1 MRVFVRNVIL
11 TAKYFHNFS
20 GGYAVERMIA
30 RLNKGATK
38 GEKVFIADNA
48 VIIGDVTLGDDSSI
62 WYSVVLRGD
71 VERIEIGKCTNV
83 QDGSVIHV
91 TKDKYPTVLKD
102 YVTIGHSVT
111 LHGCTIENNVLVGI
125 GSVILDNSVIGENSI
140 VAAGSLVPPNKTY
153 EPGSLIM
160 GSPAK
165 AVKKLSDVEIQS
177 IRDYADRYVIYKD
190 VYLDRKISG

>member
-1 MRVFVRNVIL
+1 
-11 TAKYFHNFS
+11 
-20 GGYAVERMIA
+20 MIA
-30 RLNKGATK
+30 RLNKGTTRGK
-38 GEKVFIADNA
+38 KVFIAENA
-48 VIIGDVTLGDDSSI
+48 VVVGDVTLGDDSSI
-62 WYSVVLRGD
+62 WYNVVLRGD
-71 VERIEIGKCTNV
+71 VERIEIGRCTNV

-91 TKDKYPTVLKD
+91 TKDKYPAILKD

-165 AVKKLSDVEIQS
+165 AIKKLSDAEIQS
-177 IRDYADRYVIYKD
+177 IRDYADRYVMYKD
-190 VYLDRKISG
+190 VYIEREMSK

>member
-1 MRVFVRNVIL
+1 MD
-11 TAKYFHNFS
+11 K
-20 GGYAVERMIA
+20 MIA
-30 RLNKGATK
+30 RLNKGTARGK
-38 GEKVFIADNA
+38 NVFIAENA
-48 VIIGDVTLGDDSSI
+48 VVIGDVTLGDDSSI
-62 WYSVVLRGD
+62 WYNVVLRGD
-71 VERIEIGKCTNV
+71 VERIDIGKCTNI

-91 TKDKYPTVLKD
+91 TKDKYPTILKD

-140 VAAGSLVPPNKTY
+140 VAAGSLIPPNKTY

-165 AVKKLSDVEIQS
+165 AVKKLSEAEIQS
-177 IRDYADRYVIYKD
+177 IRDYADRYVMYKN
-190 VYLDRKISG
+190 VYLDRGRSK